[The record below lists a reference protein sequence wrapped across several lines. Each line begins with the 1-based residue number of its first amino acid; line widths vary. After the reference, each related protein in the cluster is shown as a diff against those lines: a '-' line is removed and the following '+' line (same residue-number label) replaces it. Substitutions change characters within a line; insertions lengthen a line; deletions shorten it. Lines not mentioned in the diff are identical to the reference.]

1 MKPPSTAF
9 LLELEMSKFIK
20 LTELDGTEFV
30 INVDCIQMV
39 FKTGLTRLRICNPTD
54 IEFIDVKDSYEDLK
68 TKLCADEET
77 IC

>member
-1 MKPPSTAF
+1 
-9 LLELEMSKFIK
+9 MSKFIK

-30 INVDCIQMV
+30 INVTCIQMLWKGANGNAHILIS
-39 FKTGLTRLRICNPTD
+39 FCTGAEQHT
-54 IEFIDVKDSYEDLK
+54 VKNSYEEIK